1 MSLCVRLL
9 WGDKPPVVA
18 TDANAPR
25 RPCAGSLSPLG
36 MTQECCRRRGRCCPQ
51 VLGTA
56 AVGAARRRQKCENRN
71 ILFLAH
77 LQRIA
82 HYYLTINDNK

>member
-36 MTQECCRRRGRCCPQ
+36 DDTGVLSQARRGS
-51 VLGTA
+51 A
-56 AVGAARRRQKCENRN
+56 KSAKYRN

-77 LQRIA
+77 TQHIKQD
-82 HYYLTINDNK
+82 YLTINDNK